1 VPILVGFVVLAGACG
16 SGPSTMVA
24 PRATAAPTNTVF
36 RQPGDPTYEI
46 CSEGAITKI
55 DGQLTA
61 GRVVGTP
68 ARAAT
73 TTSTTCTYRL
83 STGSL
88 RMQVEEASSRDA
100 ARVTFTRH
108 LRAAGPV
115 SDVANLGDAAFSDRV
130 GTTVT
135 LKGPIVLTVDV
146 SKVPSG
152 NDRVQVAQS
161 LSFQVLTTFNG

>member
-24 PRATAAPTNTVF
+24 PRATAAPTTTVF

-61 GRVVGTP
+61 GRV
-68 ARAAT
+68 
-73 TTSTTCTYRL
+73 
-83 STGSL
+83 
-88 RMQVEEASSRDA
+88 
-100 ARVTFTRH
+100 
-108 LRAAGPV
+108 
-115 SDVANLGDAAFSDRV
+115 V